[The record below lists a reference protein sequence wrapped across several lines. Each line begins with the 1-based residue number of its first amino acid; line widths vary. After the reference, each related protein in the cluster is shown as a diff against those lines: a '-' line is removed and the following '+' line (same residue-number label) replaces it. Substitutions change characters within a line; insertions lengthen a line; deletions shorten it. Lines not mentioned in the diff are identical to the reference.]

1 MMFTGIVLGLLI
13 LVVVIVAHSVVDDM
27 KRADEYKCPI
37 DYDKD

>member
-1 MMFTGIVLGLLI
+1 MITGIVLAVLI
-13 LVVVIVAHSVVDDM
+13 LVVAIAAHSIVDDM

>member
-1 MMFTGIVLGLLI
+1 MFTGIVLGLLI